1 MKKSKNSLLTRSL
14 VICIVTIFIAG
25 LTIAAAKQ
33 KVTLNEDSETYI
45 LDNGIVTA
53 RIAKASGDIV
63 SLRYKNMEM
72 LGTFLTPDGLP
83 DLKKDPPGANPDGL
97 NKGMTD
103 HQYGFWSHDAMGPKG
118 TTPAVAT
125 ISIDPKKNK
134 GRRAEVSIKG
144 ISGGRKMGTGP

>member
-83 DLKKDPPGANPDGL
+83 DLKKDE
-97 NKGMTD
+97 TD
-103 HQYGFWSHDAMGPKG
+103 QVVVVNF
-118 TTPAVAT
+118 
-125 ISIDPKKNK
+125 
-134 GRRAEVSIKG
+134 
-144 ISGGRKMGTGP
+144 